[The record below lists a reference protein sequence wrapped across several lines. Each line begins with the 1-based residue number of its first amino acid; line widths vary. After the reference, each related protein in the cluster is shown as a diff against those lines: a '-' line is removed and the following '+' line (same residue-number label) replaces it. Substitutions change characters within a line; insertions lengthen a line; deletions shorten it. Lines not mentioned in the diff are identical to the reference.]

1 MVGGGRWWEVVWW
14 WWVEGPGGRWCR
26 VVGLGSV
33 DDSAAAGTRPVAR
46 AWARGRGGGEG
57 PLGGRRC
64 VERLWLA
71 ALALRA
77 AAIHVPAAASA
88 LPVAGTELRA
98 LTGSMELP

>member
-1 MVGGGRWWEVVWW
+1 MHAVPYRKLPLSA
-14 WWVEGPGGRWCR
+14 PGAHR
-26 VVGLGSV
+26 
-33 DDSAAAGTRPVAR
+33 ARPP
-46 AWARGRGGGEG
+46 RGRGGGEG